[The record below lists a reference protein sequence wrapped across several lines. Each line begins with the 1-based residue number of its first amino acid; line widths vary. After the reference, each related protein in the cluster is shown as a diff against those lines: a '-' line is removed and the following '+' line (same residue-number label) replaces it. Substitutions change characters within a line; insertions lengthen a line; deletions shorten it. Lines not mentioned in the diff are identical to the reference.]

1 MRISALLQAKGATV
15 HTVRRDATVA
25 EVVALLSRH
34 DVGALVVSDDGV
46 HIEGIVSERDV
57 VRRLHELRGALMVE
71 QVSVIM
77 SRDVTTC
84 SPEDEVESLMSTM
97 TDRRVRHVP
106 VVSGG
111 ELVGIVSIGDVVKSR
126 IDELQR
132 DRDTLVDYIQAR

>member
-111 ELVGIVSIGDVVKSR
+111 ELVGIVSIGDVVKHT
-126 IDELQR
+126 IEQLEL
-132 DRDTLVDYIQAR
+132 DRKLLEDYITAR

>member
-132 DRDTLVDYIQAR
+132 DRDILVDYIQAR